1 VNSAET
7 IITGETLITD
17 PHESPIST
25 GALVIDKGIIADIG
39 KKEEILKRWQADEI
53 VHKPA
58 GLIMPGLINCHT
70 HAPMTLLRGIAD
82 DLPLKE
88 WLEKHIFPAESRLTS
103 DLVYFG
109 AELACAEM
117 IRAGTTSF
125 VDMYL
130 FEDSVAKA
138 AAQSGMRAW
147 VGEGIFDFPTPAF
160 SSGEEALKETRRL
173 YEKWHNHPLITI
185 TVDPHTPYTCSK
197 PLLEKSRDIAKDLDL
212 LIVTHLAET
221 AWEDGEIRRRFGT
234 TPARYLDSL
243 GLITPNTLAA
253 HCVCLGSKDIKLLSN
268 KRACVAHCP
277 ESNLKL
283 GSGIA
288 PVAEML
294 QENITVTLG
303 TDGTASNND
312 LDMLT
317 EMDIAAKLQKGVTK
331 DPTVV
336 SAHDALAMATT
347 WAARALKR
355 DDLGRLK
362 KGCQADLAILDME
375 QVHLRPTFDPISHIV
390 YAAKQGDVT
399 DLMVAGKWLMRD
411 RCLTTLDEEELLKKL
426 PNALE
431 KLGLSR
437 KE

>member
-1 VNSAET
+1 VNRAET
-7 IITGETLITD
+7 IISGETLIID
-17 PHESPIST
+17 PHKPPLLA
-25 GALVIDKGIIADIG
+25 GALVIKEGLIADVG
-39 KKEEILKRWQADEI
+39 ERKKILKSWQAEET
-53 VHKPA
+53 VHKPT

-88 WLEKHIFPAESRLTS
+88 WLENHIFPAESRLTS
-103 DLVYFG
+103 DLVHFG
-109 AELACAEM
+109 TELACAEM
-117 IRAGTTSF
+117 IRAGITSF

-130 FEDSVAKA
+130 FEDSVAEA
-138 AAQSGMRAW
+138 AAKSGMRAW

-160 SSGEEALKETRRL
+160 SSGEEALEETLRL
-173 YEKWHNHPLITI
+173 YDKWQHHPRITI

-197 PLLEKSRDIAKDLDL
+197 SLLEKSRDLSEQFDL

-221 AWEDGEIRRRFGT
+221 SWEDGEIRRRFGT

-253 HCVCLGSKDIKLLSN
+253 HCVCIGSKDIELLSN
-268 KRACVAHCP
+268 KGACVAHCP

-288 PVAEML
+288 PVVEML
-294 QENITVTLG
+294 QAKITVTLG

-312 LDMLT
+312 LDMLA
-317 EMDIAAKLQKGVTK
+317 EMDTAAKLQKGVTR

-347 WAARALKR
+347 WAAKALKR
-355 DDLGRLK
+355 DDIGRLE
-362 KGCQADLAILDME
+362 KGCQADLAILDLE

-411 RCLTTLDEEELLKKL
+411 RLLTTLDENEMLKKL
-426 PNALE
+426 PEAL
-431 KLGLSR
+431 KRLGLSG
-437 KE
+437 K